1 MPSHLQIAGQDPR
14 SRDVL
19 IDVVG
24 EEAVALAAAEACD
37 RRHDVALRCNDPITP
52 ETPVE
57 SGNRRDRAQER
68 RDRELRELDRLMR
81 QRSTHDLGSA
91 V

>member
-1 MPSHLQIAGQDPR
+1 MPKLIELASQTSG
-14 SRDVL
+14 SVDVL

-24 EEAVALAAAEACD
+24 EEAVALAAAETRD
-37 RRHDVALRCNDPITP
+37 RRPDVALHCNDPITP
-52 ETPVE
+52 DAPADPR
-57 SGNRRDRAQER
+57 NRRDRAQER

>member
-1 MPSHLQIAGQDPR
+1 MPKLIEIAGQHPG
-14 SRDVL
+14 SVDVL

-24 EEAVALAAAEACD
+24 EDAVALAAAETRD
-37 RRHDVALRCNDPITP
+37 RRPDVALHCNDPITP
-52 ETPVE
+52 DAPADPRT
-57 SGNRRDRAQER
+57 R

-81 QRSTHDLGSA
+81 QRSTGELGSA

>member
-1 MPSHLQIAGQDPR
+1 MPKLIEIAGQHPG
-14 SRDVL
+14 SVDVL

-24 EEAVALAAAEACD
+24 EDAVALAAAETRD
-37 RRHDVALRCNDPITP
+37 RRPDVALHCNDPITP
-52 ETPVE
+52 DAPADPR
-57 SGNRRDRAQER
+57 NRRDRAQER

>member
-1 MPSHLQIAGQDPR
+1 MPSLLKIAGQDPR

-24 EEAVALAAAEACD
+24 EEAVALVAAETRD
-37 RRHDVALRCNDPITP
+37 RRPDVALHCNDPITP
-52 ETPVE
+52 ETPE
-57 SGNRRDRAQER
+57 DPGNRRDRAQER